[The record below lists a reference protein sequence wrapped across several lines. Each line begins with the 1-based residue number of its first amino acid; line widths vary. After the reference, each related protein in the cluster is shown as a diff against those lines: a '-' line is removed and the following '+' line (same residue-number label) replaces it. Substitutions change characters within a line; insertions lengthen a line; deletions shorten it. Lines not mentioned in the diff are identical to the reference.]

1 MRKKFYLLIAVA
13 LVLSAAPVRAHHS
26 FTAEYNIADTVELKG
41 TVSTFQWINPHAFLT
56 IAVKDDSGMTKLWR
70 IEGGPIWF
78 LMESGWSPEM
88 LQEMMKS
95 REVIVVTGYRARKPP
110 DASFSGGAWAKE
122 IELADGR
129 KMLFHD

>member
-1 MRKKFYLLIAVA
+1 MRFQLLIAAVFA
-13 LVLSAAPVRAHHS
+13 TAAAPLLGHHS
-26 FTAEYNIADTVELKG
+26 FSAEYNIADTVELKG
-41 TVSTFQWINPHAFLT
+41 TVASFQWINPHAFLT
-56 IAVKDDSGMTKLWR
+56 IAVKDEGGVTRLWR

-78 LMESGWSPEM
+78 LMDGGWSPEM
-88 LQEMMKS
+88 LQEMIKS

-110 DASFSGGAWAKE
+110 DASFSGEAWAKE